1 MTAESSSSSEAPTA
15 TEQAP
20 ADASARTAAPKGRRL
35 IEVRD
40 LGVWFR
46 LHKKKRTSVKSALLS
61 GHLAAK
67 HELLW
72 ALRHVSFE
80 CHEGQVVG
88 VIGPNGAGK
97 STLCLALA
105 RILTPD
111 EGEVKIHGHVSSL
124 LTLGAGFNRE
134 LSGRANIQLY
144 AAFLGISRRMLDAKM
159 EEIIAFS
166 ELGDFIDEPVR
177 SYSTGMRARL
187 GFSVVTTLDPE
198 ILVLDEVLSVGDR
211 AFRAKSEKRMREM
224 MNQSKLIVV
233 VSHSSALLREICT
246 HCLWLHRGQTRMW
259 GEAGEVLDAYDTE
272 MGGTDADPA
281 DIEIA

>member
-1 MTAESSSSSEAPTA
+1 MTVESSSSSEA
-15 TEQAP
+15 
-20 ADASARTAAPKGRRL
+20 SAAVDRTPSLPAAPPGRRL

-40 LGVWFR
+40 LGIWYR

-61 GHLAAK
+61 GRLSAR

-72 ALRHVSFE
+72 ALRHVTFD
-80 CHEGQVVG
+80 CYEGQALGVV
-88 VIGPNGAGK
+88 GPNGAGK

-111 EGEVKIHGHVSSL
+111 EGQANIHGQVSSL
-124 LTLGAGFNRE
+124 LTLGAGFNRD

-144 AAFLGISRRMLDAKM
+144 AAFLGIPRRRLEQKM
-159 EEIIAFS
+159 EDIIEFS

-177 SYSTGMRARL
+177 AYSTGMRARL

-211 AFRAKSEKRMREM
+211 AFRAKSEQRMREM
-224 MNQSKLIVV
+224 MKQSKLIVI
-233 VSHSSALLREICT
+233 VSHSSALLRQICT
-246 HCLWLHRGQTRMW
+246 HCLWLVRGGTRMY
-259 GEAGEVLDAYDTE
+259 GEADEVLEAYNKS
-272 MGGTDADPA
+272 MGGVDVDPLADVPP
-281 DIEIA
+281 D

>member
-1 MTAESSSSSEAPTA
+1 M
-15 TEQAP
+15 Q
-20 ADASARTAAPKGRRL
+20 
-35 IEVRD
+35 VRD

-46 LHKKKRTSVKSALLS
+46 LHRKKRTSLKSALLS

-72 ALRHVSFE
+72 ALRHVSLE

-97 STLCLALA
+97 STLCLTLA

-111 EGEVKIHGHVSSL
+111 EGEVRIEGQVSSL

-144 AAFLGISRRMLDAKM
+144 AAFLGIPRRRLDEKM
-159 EEIIAFS
+159 EEIIDFS
-166 ELGDFIDEPVR
+166 ELGGFIDEPVR

-211 AFRAKSEKRMREM
+211 AFRAKSEERMRQM
-224 MNQSKLIVV
+224 MRQSKLIII
-233 VSHSSALLREICT
+233 VSHSSSLLREICT
-246 HCLWLHRGQTRMW
+246 HCLWLEQGRTRRW
-259 GEAGEVLDAYDTE
+259 GAAGEILDAYDE
-272 MGGTDADPA
+272 KMGGTDADPA
-281 DIEIA
+281 ETDA

>member
-1 MTAESSSSSEAPTA
+1 
-15 TEQAP
+15 
-20 ADASARTAAPKGRRL
+20 
-35 IEVRD
+35 
-40 LGVWFR
+40 
-46 LHKKKRTSVKSALLS
+46 
-61 GHLAAK
+61 
-67 HELLW
+67 
-72 ALRHVSFE
+72 
-80 CHEGQVVG
+80 
-88 VIGPNGAGK
+88 
-97 STLCLALA
+97 
-105 RILTPD
+105 
-111 EGEVKIHGHVSSL
+111 
-124 LTLGAGFNRE
+124 
-134 LSGRANIQLY
+134 
-144 AAFLGISRRMLDAKM
+144 
-159 EEIIAFS
+159 
-166 ELGDFIDEPVR
+166 
-177 SYSTGMRARL
+177 MRARL

>member
-1 MTAESSSSSEAPTA
+1 MTAESSSSSEAPAA
-15 TEQAP
+15 TGQSPAP
-20 ADASARTAAPKGRRL
+20 APASAAAPAGRRL

-46 LHKKKRTSVKSALLS
+46 LHKKKRTSVKAALLS
-61 GHLAAK
+61 GGLATK
-67 HELLW
+67 HEMLW
-72 ALRHVSFE
+72 ALRHITFD

-88 VIGPNGAGK
+88 VVGPNGAGK

-111 EGEVKIHGHVSSL
+111 EGEARIHGNVSSL
-124 LTLGAGFNRE
+124 LTLGAGFNRN

-144 AAFLGISRRMLDAKM
+144 AAFLGISRRKLEGKM
-159 EEIIAFS
+159 RDIIDFS

-224 MNQSKLIVV
+224 MQQSKLIVI
-233 VSHSSALLREICT
+233 VSHSSSLLREICT
-246 HCLWLHRGQTRMW
+246 HCLWLERGRLRMW
-259 GEAGEVLDAYDTE
+259 GEARAVLEAYDEE
-272 MGGTDADPA
+272 MGGTDADLVDAPA
-281 DIEIA
+281 E

>member
-1 MTAESSSSSEAPTA
+1 MTAESSSSSEAPATA
-15 TEQAP
+15 DQSTAEATAP
-20 ADASARTAAPKGRRL
+20 APAPPARRL

-46 LHKKKRTSVKSALLS
+46 LHKKKRTSVKAALLS
-61 GHLAAK
+61 GGLAKK
-67 HELLW
+67 HEMLW
-72 ALRHVSFE
+72 ALRHVSFD
-80 CHEGQVVG
+80 CHEGEVVG
-88 VIGPNGAGK
+88 VVGPNGAGK
-97 STLCLALA
+97 STLCLTLA

-111 EGEVKIHGHVSSL
+111 EGEVKIHGRISSL

-144 AAFLGISRRMLDAKM
+144 AAFLGISRKRLEQKM
-159 EEIIAFS
+159 EDIIAFS

-224 MNQSKLIVV
+224 MDQSKLIVI
-233 VSHSSALLREICT
+233 VSHSSSLLREICT
-246 HCLWLHRGQTRMW
+246 HCLWLERGRVRRW
-259 GEAGEVLDAYDTE
+259 GEAHVVLDAYDEE

-281 DIEIA
+281 EADAG

>member
-1 MTAESSSSSEAPTA
+1 MTAESSSSSEAPIVTEPSAAGASKATA
-15 TEQAP
+15 P
-20 ADASARTAAPKGRRL
+20 SPRRL

-46 LHKKKRTSVKSALLS
+46 LHRKKRTSLKSALLS
-61 GHLAAK
+61 GSLAAK
-67 HELLW
+67 HDLLW
-72 ALRHVSFE
+72 ALRNVSFE

-97 STLCLALA
+97 STLCLTLA

-111 EGEVKIHGHVSSL
+111 EGEVRIEGQVSSL

-144 AAFLGISRRMLDAKM
+144 AAFLGIPRRRLDEKM
-159 EEIIAFS
+159 EQIIDFS

-211 AFRAKSEKRMREM
+211 AFRAKSEQRMREM
-224 MNQSKLIVV
+224 MRQSKLIII
-233 VSHSSALLREICT
+233 VSHSSSLLREICT
-246 HCLWLHRGQTRMW
+246 HCLWLVRGQTRMW
-259 GEAGEVLDAYDTE
+259 GEAGAILDAYDE
-272 MGGTDADPA
+272 KMGGTDADPA
-281 DIEIA
+281 DADA

>member
-1 MTAESSSSSEAPTA
+1 MTAESSSSSEAPAA
-15 TEQAP
+15 TGQP
-20 ADASARTAAPKGRRL
+20 STPTPASAPTGRRL
-35 IEVRD
+35 IKVRD

-46 LHKKKRTSVKSALLS
+46 LHKKKRTSVKTALLS
-61 GHLAAK
+61 GGLGSK
-67 HELLW
+67 HETLW
-72 ALRHVSFE
+72 ALRHVTFD

-88 VIGPNGAGK
+88 VVGPNGAGK
-97 STLCLALA
+97 STLCLTLA

-111 EGEVKIHGHVSSL
+111 EGEAQIHGHVSSL
-124 LTLGAGFNRE
+124 LTLGAGFNRN

-144 AAFLGISRRMLDAKM
+144 AAFLGISRRRLEQKM
-159 EEIIAFS
+159 QDIIAFS

-224 MNQSKLIVV
+224 MDQSKLIVI
-233 VSHSSALLREICT
+233 VSHSSSLLREICT
-246 HCLWLHRGQTRMW
+246 HCLWLERGRMRAW
-259 GEAGEVLDAYDTE
+259 GEAMPVLDAYDEE
-272 MGGTDADPA
+272 MGGTDADHVDA
-281 DIEIA
+281 DAG